1 MSSLALP
8 QLSAWALLQRM
19 RFRLSR
25 QLNIESRRLEKRY
38 QELREDFYQR
48 FWYAAADSVGA
59 SVEDLG
65 FGFLKVSRANQ
76 STIVCGYL
84 VQLDDHVS
92 LRIAGNKPL
101 TYRLLAQDGLPIPRY
116 QTFSSH
122 ELGKAARFLSDLPGG
137 KAVLKPASNTGGGAG
152 VTMNLATASDLRSAV
167 YAASVYGPNLLLEEQ
182 VPGHSYR
189 LLYLGGEFVDA
200 VRRDPPIII
209 GNGSNT
215 VRGLVRAENRRRLDE
230 SFSALSPLTL
240 DLESKITLRQQ
251 NLNPRTVPPSKS
263 IVTVKAVVN
272 QNTAKENHCV
282 RESVHPSIIELG
294 RTLVKKFRL
303 ELAGIDLLAKD
314 IAEPLESG
322 GVTINE
328 VNTTPGLH
336 HHVLLADP
344 KMRQSIG
351 EMVLEYIF
359 SRTGTN
365 S

>member
-1 MSSLALP
+1 
-8 QLSAWALLQRM
+8 M
-19 RFRLSR
+19 RFRLSG
-25 QLNIESRRLEKRY
+25 QLNFELRRLERRH
-38 QELREDFYQR
+38 QQLREDFYQR
-48 FWYAAADSVGA
+48 FWHAAADSVGA

-65 FGFLKVSRANQ
+65 FGFLKISRAKR
-76 STIVCGYL
+76 STVVCGYL

-101 TYRLLAQDGLPIPRY
+101 TYRLLAQDGFPIPRY

-122 ELGKAARFLSDLPGG
+122 ELKKAARFLSDLPGD
-137 KAVLKPASNTGGGAG
+137 KAVLKPAFNTGGGAG
-152 VTMNLATASDLRSAV
+152 VTMNLTTASDLRPAV
-167 YAASVYGPNLLLEEQ
+167 YAASVYGPHLLLEEQ

-200 VRRDPPIII
+200 VRRDPPIIV
-209 GNGSNT
+209 GNGSDT
-215 VRGLVRAENRRRLDE
+215 IRGLVRAENNRRLDG
-230 SFSALSPLTL
+230 SFSSLSPLTI

-251 NLNPRTVPPSKS
+251 KLSPRTVPPSKS

-272 QNTAKENHCV
+272 QNTANENHSV
-282 RESVHPSIIELG
+282 REAVHPSIIELG

-314 IAEPLESG
+314 IAEPLETSG
-322 GVTINE
+322 GAINE

-336 HHVLLADP
+336 HHMLLADS
-344 KMRQSIG
+344 KMRRSIG

-359 SRTGTN
+359 SRSGTN